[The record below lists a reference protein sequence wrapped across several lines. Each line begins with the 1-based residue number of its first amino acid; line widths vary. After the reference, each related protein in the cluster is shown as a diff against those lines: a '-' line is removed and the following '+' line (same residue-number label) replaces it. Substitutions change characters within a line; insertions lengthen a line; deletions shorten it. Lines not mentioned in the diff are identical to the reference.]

1 MFRLLIRWAIN
12 TIAIWLAIELVP
24 GIDHD
29 GTFWSLLGISLIFG
43 LINALVLPFLVLLT
57 CPLVLVTLGL
67 FLLLIN
73 AAMLS
78 LTAWISNNLFDLGL
92 FIDGFWPTLLG
103 ALIISIVSGVLNML
117 VSDDNERHRRDAR
130 T

>member
-1 MFRLLIRWAIN
+1 MFRFLIRWAIN

-29 GTFWSLLGISLIFG
+29 GSFWSLLGISLIFG
-43 LINALVLPFLVLLT
+43 LVNALVRPLLVILT

-78 LTAWISNNLFDLGL
+78 LTAWISNNVFDLGL

-117 VSDDNERHRRDAR
+117 VSDDNERQRRDAR
-130 T
+130 A

>member
-1 MFRLLIRWAIN
+1 MFRFLVRWAIN

-43 LINALVLPFLVLLT
+43 LVNALVRPFLVILT

-78 LTAWISNNLFDLGL
+78 LTAWISTNLFDLGL

-117 VSDDNERHRRDAR
+117 VSDDGERERRDAR
-130 T
+130 A